1 MADNPFVVVQA
12 PGFAV
17 TYILGVDDTADSV
30 EDVDA
35 VVTAPDGSRRTVSLM
50 THRMLGEVMR
60 RRVQTG
66 ESAHGLYIRIPD
78 LVIMREGGLEAATKA
93 LIDLFDVYGLDSD
106 ILPHCEPD
114 DDIDA

>member
-1 MADNPFVVVQA
+1 MVVQA
-12 PGFAV
+12 PGFSV
-17 TYILGVDDTADSV
+17 KYILGVDDDPESV

-35 VVTAPDGSRRTVSLM
+35 IITAPDGSRRTVSLM
-50 THRMLGEVMR
+50 THHRLGEVMR

-78 LVIMREGGLEAATKA
+78 LVIMREGGLDAATKA
-93 LIDLFDVYGLDSD
+93 LIDLFDLYGLDSD

-114 DDIDA
+114 DDIDG